1 MTTPRCLTVLLSSL
15 PLFAQTAPP
24 PAPADAP
31 QVVIETVG
39 PEGWR
44 ARLGPTNVG
53 TLLASEPGQAL
64 WRPRLVPLLESW
76 QQIVGDADAFAP
88 VRDRLLGYAG
98 RVRIGMWLRPDGRG
112 EVDEMQTALVI
123 EGDGKSDLAALAKD
137 LRQLQAAAP
146 GQWQPRDGGDVQF
159 EVCDQGF
166 GVMSGPITG
175 TQCLLLVAATGDH
188 FDQAL
193 SRARRFAADCTGKA
207 PPLSLP
213 ALRVVIDVPALL
225 NAQDAVRPKER
236 ESRTAVGLDSLG
248 ALTMTLGAAG
258 PHLQL
263 EIDQHFRSNQ
273 RGLFGVLCSAA
284 TELPR
289 LLPLA
294 ASGKGSWHAGHLDL
308 TTLHDTV
315 LAALGVEMRETPDE
329 LRAAMKKEFG
339 IDVRD
344 DLLAHASDTM
354 LFTLAP
360 FTELDDPREV
370 TWTMA
375 FELRDEAAFAKALW
389 QMMGHAKPM
398 LSRAE
403 TVGVDGVDLHRYGNM
418 FGYDLWLGVG
428 NGIVAFGCGRDAE
441 ERLSA
446 QLRAA
451 KAIDRSVAP
460 ALPAT
465 FAAVQ
470 RRAPGGTN
478 AAAIADLDGL
488 LSMPIDWSLML
499 LREFVRLPR
508 GGDGDH
514 TEEQVAAARAL
525 LRDNHLDTVRSL
537 TGYAD
542 DHFRWR
548 LFW

>member
-98 RVRIGMWLRPDGRG
+98 RVRVGLWLTPDGRG
-112 EVDEMQTALVI
+112 EVDAMQTAVVI

-137 LRQLQAAAP
+137 LRQLQAAVP

-166 GVMSGPITG
+166 GVMSGPIAG
-175 TQCLLLVAATGDH
+175 TQCLMLVAATGDQ

-193 SRARRFAADCTGKA
+193 FRARRFAADCTGKA

-213 ALRVVIDVPALL
+213 ALRVTFDVPALL
-225 NAQDAVRPKER
+225 NAQDAVRPNER
-236 ESRTAVGLDSLG
+236 ASRTAVGLDSLG

-263 EIDQHFRSNQ
+263 EVDQHFRSNQ

-284 TELPR
+284 TQLPR

-294 ASGKGSWHAGHLDL
+294 NGSTGSWHAGHLDL
-308 TTLHDTV
+308 TALHDTV
-315 LAALGVEMRETPDE
+315 LAALGVELRDAPDE
-329 LRAAMKKEFG
+329 LRASMQKELG

-344 DLLAHASDTM
+344 DLLAHASDAM

-360 FTELDDPREV
+360 LTELDDPRDV

-403 TVGVDGVDLHRYGNM
+403 TVDVDGVELHRYGNM
-418 FGYDLWLGVG
+418 VRYDLWLGVG
-428 NGIVAFGCGRDAE
+428 NGIVAFGGGQHAE

-446 QLRAA
+446 QLRLA
-451 KAIDRSVAP
+451 KAIDRSAAP
-460 ALPAT
+460 VLPAAFQT
-465 FAAVQ
+465 VQ

-478 AAAIADLDGL
+478 AAAVADLDGL

-499 LREFVRLPR
+499 LREFVRLPTT
-508 GGDGDH
+508 DAPAADA
-514 TEEQVAAARAL
+514 EQIAAARAL